1 MQQRIGGAYVAA
13 PPSLQALE
21 QQHQQMQSQP
31 QLLSTPRGSSAPVA
45 AAPTSVNTLSSASNT
60 PAYSQQHQYQQQ
72 QPSPGSAATVPHISS
87 APAAAAPPS
96 SASQVHSSASHT
108 PALRHTSFQSCFS
121 HSRLI
126 SRLKHLSCRFPH
138 FLISCR
144 AAAAAQ

>member
-72 QPSPGSAATVPHISS
+72 QPSPGSAATVPQISS

-96 SASQVHSSASHT
+96 SASQVQFSAAHT
-108 PALRHTSFQSCFS
+108 PALHHTGFQSCFC

-126 SRLKHLSCRFPH
+126 SRLKRLSCRFPH
-138 FLISCR
+138 FLISCH
-144 AAAAAQ
+144 AAVVAQ